1 MTAPLMQMPIA
12 EDEIRTPVPET
23 MRLRAARATDV
34 PALAALIAD
43 HAAHHGGKAETRLA
57 RLTEDLFGERPWLTA
72 LVAEKAGRI
81 VGYCLLAP
89 LYRAD
94 LAARGLE
101 IHQIFVA
108 EAHRGEGIGRH
119 LIGLARRTASQMG
132 CTYLSVGAATGNFQA
147 HRFYEGLAFR
157 PQPVTG
163 MRYLQ
168 AL

>member
-1 MTAPLMQMPIA
+1 MPATLMTLPLSEPDAPAVLPQ
-12 EDEIRTPVPET
+12 T

-34 PALAALIAD
+34 PVLAALIAD
-43 HAAHHGGKAETRLA
+43 HAAFHGDKAETRLA
-57 RLTEDLFGERPWLTA
+57 RLTDDLFGERPWLTA

-94 LAARGLE
+94 LAARGME
-101 IHQIFVA
+101 IHQIFVV
-108 EAHRGEGIGRH
+108 EGHRGEGIGRH
-119 LIGLARRTASQMG
+119 LVDFARRTATAMG

>member
-1 MTAPLMQMPIA
+1 MPLG
-12 EDEIRTPVPET
+12 EDDTVAALPET
-23 MRLRAARATDV
+23 LRLRPARATDV
-34 PALAALIAD
+34 PALSALIAD
-43 HAAHHGGKAETRLA
+43 HAAFHGDKAETKLA
-57 RLTEDLFGERPWLTA
+57 RLADDLFGERPWLTA

-94 LAARGLE
+94 LSARGME

-108 EAHRGEGIGRH
+108 EGHRGEGVGRH
-119 LIGLARRTASQMG
+119 LIDCARRTASQMG